1 LKPVSKT
8 AFYCCG
14 VRMADAERRRPLC
27 GDNYAKRFMDAE
39 ARAFYATFKA
49 EKRPALAN
57 ATRARIIDDYVR
69 TAIGENPGLTILLIG
84 AGFDSRAYRIHAG
97 TWIELDEPPL
107 IALKDEKLPI
117 AECKNKLTRIA
128 IDFASERLADKLR
141 PLQTDGPCLI
151 VLEGVLMYLEQ
162 STIAE
167 MLKTLSALFP
177 HHTLI
182 CDLMLR
188 AFAEKQSATMRER
201 IQQLGAEVRTVDDPH
216 AVFAQNHYRL
226 AQRVSI
232 AERALELML
241 PRFLGGL
248 TRALPKEIVDGYTV
262 VVFEPRAS

>member
-1 LKPVSKT
+1 
-8 AFYCCG
+8 
-14 VRMADAERRRPLC
+14 MADAEQRHPLC
-27 GDNYAKRFMDAE
+27 GDSYAKRFMDAE
-39 ARAFYATFKA
+39 ARAFYETFKA

-57 ATRARIIDDYVR
+57 ATRHRIIDDYVR
-69 TAIGENPGLTILLIG
+69 AAIGENSGLTIILIG
-84 AGFDSRAYRIHAG
+84 AGFDSRAYRMHAG

-107 IALKDEKLPI
+107 IALKNEKLPI
-117 AECKNKLTRIA
+117 AECKNKLSRIA

-141 PLQTDGPCLI
+141 PLKTDGPCLI

-162 STIAE
+162 SAIGE

-177 HHTLI
+177 NHTLI

-188 AFAEKQSATMRER
+188 AFVEKQSATMRER
-201 IQQLGAEVRTVDDPH
+201 IQRLGAEVRAVDDPE

-226 AQRVSI
+226 AQRISI
-232 AERALELML
+232 AVRGLELML
-241 PRFLGGL
+241 PHFLGGL